1 MIYGCIYN
9 MDSIPLGNMLN
20 IFSIEENHVGI
31 AQCHRNGKIGDG
43 LLDITIA
50 VQYSKLVK
58 RN

>member
-1 MIYGCIYN
+1 

-20 IFSIEENHVGI
+20 IFSIEEHHVGI

-43 LLDITIA
+43 LLDTTIA